1 MLLIKP
7 VTVGKDQEM
16 RQLFS
21 KLNVVVVVVVVA
33 LGSNGTNVEMVIF
46 LALRKYL
53 KGPSSN
59 IVGCNF

>member
-21 KLNVVVVVVVVA
+21 KLNVVVVA
-33 LGSNGTNVEMVIF
+33 LGSNGTNVGMVIF

>member
-21 KLNVVVVVVVVA
+21 KLNVVAVVVA

>member
-1 MLLIKP
+1 MVLIKP

-21 KLNVVVVVVVVA
+21 ILNVVVVA

>member
-21 KLNVVVVVVVVA
+21 KLNVVVVAA

>member
-21 KLNVVVVVVVVA
+21 KLYVVVVVVA

>member
-21 KLNVVVVVVVVA
+21 KLNVVVVVVA